1 MVYFPHGQ
9 SLDVRP
15 SVRPYNIPTYM
26 SSFLTGHA
34 EYLREFPQSSTAP
47 PWLAWPARWPVV
59 QCPLSDICY
68 ALPSS
73 KHIHTCSSVIVNLLL
88 SVRGFPTRWNQE
100 RASCLLTDAFGPPP
114 RETRSSR
121 QRCPARLLRGLD
133 PQPPHARVSSSS
145 AARVSDGMPSAVAP
159 VASCQHIDES
169 VQ

>member
-1 MVYFPHGQ
+1 
-9 SLDVRP
+9 
-15 SVRPYNIPTYM
+15 M

-59 QCPLSDICY
+59 QCQLSDICY
-68 ALPSS
+68 TLPSS
-73 KHIHTCSSVIVNLLL
+73 KHIHTCSSAIVNLLL
-88 SVRGFPTRWNQE
+88 SVRGFPATWNQE

-145 AARVSDGMPSAVAP
+145 SAARVSDGVPSAVAP

-169 VQ
+169 VR